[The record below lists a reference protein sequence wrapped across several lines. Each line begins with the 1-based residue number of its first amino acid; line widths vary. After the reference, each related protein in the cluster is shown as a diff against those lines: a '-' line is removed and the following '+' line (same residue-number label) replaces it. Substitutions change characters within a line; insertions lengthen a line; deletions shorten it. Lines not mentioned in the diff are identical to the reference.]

1 MKDDGLMGEFAKDK
15 INQVYNFISR
25 KDTSFIK
32 TKEEAQNIINLIGV
46 PMLKKE
52 LQFLYDKEF
61 EIDDID
67 KQIREHEEA
76 IEKLKSKKKK
86 ND

>member
-1 MKDDGLMGEFAKDK
+1 
-15 INQVYNFISR
+15 
-25 KDTSFIK
+25 
-32 TKEEAQNIINLIGV
+32 
-46 PMLKKE
+46 MLKKE

>member
-1 MKDDGLMGEFAKDK
+1 MTLSSTTNLSELVEDNLNTFFEGLLP
-15 INQVYNFISR
+15 
-25 KDTSFIK
+25 IK
-32 TKEEAQNIINLIGV
+32 KLNNSTVLIL
-46 PMLKKE
+46 PL
-52 LQFLYDKEF
+52 LYDEKF

>member
-1 MKDDGLMGEFAKDK
+1 MKDGLMGEFAKEK
-15 INQVYNFISR
+15 INQVYNFIADN
-25 KDTSFIK
+25 DTSFIK
-32 TKEEAQNIINLIGV
+32 TKQEAQNIINLIGE

-52 LQFLYDKEF
+52 LQFLYDEKF

-76 IEKLKSKKKK
+76 IEKLKSKNKK